1 MPKEQSEQTIPVLV
15 TIPNANSGKTM
26 PADGWPVVIF
36 QHGITGNRTQMIA
49 IAPALAAAGFATVAI
64 DLPLHGLPPHD
75 PSRVPCVPARTFDP
89 PVLNNATAAPRPAGF
104 ADRG

>member
-64 DLPLHGLPPHD
+64 HLPLHWSPPTVPPLVPGVAERPFGLEALNK
-75 PSRVPCVPARTFDP
+75 AR
-89 PVLNNATAAPRPAGF
+89 RAG
-104 ADRG
+104 RRR